1 VSTTNFFQIA
11 GTVIGSYFGPIG
23 GAIGGAIGSLI
34 GGALEDDVITHGPRL
49 DDRRVQVSTYGAS
62 IPYLFGTTRTAGN
75 VIWSEDIEE
84 VTTETEADGKGG
96 PSQVTITYS
105 YFGTFAVLLGY
116 GPARGVRRIWADSV
130 LIFDGSVLPPA
141 GDVAYTFYGG
151 SEDQLPDP
159 TIEAALGV
167 GNAPAYRGF
176 TYILFNRLALE
187 KFGNRLPSITC
198 EVVADGEWQS
208 VGTALGPAPVLV
220 PGFAGIDWGQLV
232 MSAVQRADGAVV
244 KLTYPTSTGPGTS
257 TGIRLEL
264 LDQFTGEVLLS
275 VDHATIEG
283 SNEVYDLDLMCYV
296 PPTNEVW
303 VSGTGSMIYR
313 FNAETFAQVATIT
326 LAGGVAKM
334 EWEPHTRRVY
344 YRPGAAWLCA
354 GGRHVVLAAGIFAV
368 DVLRLINT
376 TPNVG
381 FSGGDSGDVPPG
393 PDDGKLTDA
402 GSIDLNGFVNE
413 ETADAI
419 ITTVPSVFLTDGS
432 AQGALAVFDLT
443 RGRYVVIM
451 NRIWTVTD
459 EDPPVMAVQDYPAG
473 MSVGSFGSVTFDS
486 ATDSIIIVSGVVG
499 IEAVTVLDAATLTL
513 LYQGAVTG
521 AGSLGNSFVF
531 PQGGGSFLALGSYQ
545 PWQLDYFGTTVAAAV
560 RLLSIASGLESA
572 DVDVSEIGIP
582 LRGYLVA
589 QAGPAVSAVEQLARV
604 FQFEGI
610 EEDDQLV
617 FRKRGGA
624 TVATITLD
632 ECAAGI
638 DKATDDAITK
648 TRTQEIELP
657 KRFSI
662 TAPDPATD
670 HQPGTQYAE
679 RRAIQA
685 GQEESLSVAVV
696 LTATESKRTAD
707 ALIFDRWA
715 SRDRLTWATH
725 CKYIALSA
733 SDPIV
738 LDGQRVRILRRT
750 QDGGVI
756 KWEGVGDDPDVVVQT
771 SIGVQGSFPGQS
783 PSIQVP
789 TAMVILDM
797 ALLADAQNTA
807 GAYVAAWGIAPHW
820 RGAVIYDSTDGGVGW
835 TRLAT
840 MPAPGSPLGFTTTA
854 LGDWT
859 GGNVFDEVNSVNV
872 TLLSGTLANTTRAG
886 VLAGNNAIAIQGAD
900 GWEVLQYRE
909 ATLETNGSYTLRG
922 LLRGRRGTGFA
933 MAGHVIGAHAV
944 PLTSTNLRDLAL
956 TNSQLGV
963 ALPFKAVSI
972 GDTISGTATV
982 TATIMAERLKPWA
995 PVDFRALRDVTTGD
1009 ITMTAK
1015 RRTRLACRF
1024 VGARGINVPLG
1035 EASEA
1040 YSIKVYASS
1049 AYTTLKRTIT
1059 VTGPL
1064 TATYTAAQQTT
1075 DFGSLQ
1081 STVYVRITQT
1091 SAVVGAGH
1099 PLEAAA

>member
-1 VSTTNFFQIA
+1 MSTTQFFQFV
-11 GTVIGSYFGPIG
+11 GTAIGAYFGGPVG
-23 GAIGGAIGSLI
+23 GAIGGAIGSAI
-34 GGALEDDVITHGPRL
+34 GGALEDDIITHGPRM
-49 DDRRVQVSTYGAS
+49 DERKVQVSTYGAS

-75 VIWSEDIEE
+75 VIWAEDLEE

-116 GPARGVRRIWADSV
+116 GPARGVRRIWADAV
-130 LIFDGSVLPPA
+130 LIFDGSVLPPT

-176 TYILFNRLALE
+176 TYVVFNRLALE

-208 VGTALGPAPVLV
+208 VGTALGTAPVLD
-220 PGFAGIDWGQLV
+220 PGANYDKLFMG
-232 MSAVQRADGAVV
+232 AVQRSDGAVV
-244 KLTYPTSTGPGTS
+244 TLTYPNATGPGTS
-257 TGIRLEL
+257 TGIHLEL

-283 SNEVYDLDLMCYV
+283 SDEVIDQSYMVYV

-303 VSGTGSMIYR
+303 VSGTGAMIYR
-313 FNAETFAQVATIT
+313 FNAETFVQVATIT
-326 LAGGVAKM
+326 LASGVARM
-334 EWEPHTRRVY
+334 TWEPHTRRVY
-344 YRPGAAWLCA
+344 YHPAAAWVCA
-354 GGRHVVLAAGIFAV
+354 GGRNVVLAAGIFDIA
-368 DVLRLINT
+368 VLRLINT
-376 TPNVG
+376 TPAVG
-381 FSGGDSGDVPPG
+381 FSGGDSAFIPPD

-402 GSIDLNGFVNE
+402 GTIDLNGFVNE
-413 ETADAI
+413 ETADAT
-419 ITTVPSVFLTDGS
+419 ITTLPTDFYTDGA
-432 AQGALAVFDLT
+432 AQSALAVFDPT
-443 RGRYVVIM
+443 RGRYVVLM
-451 NRIWTVTD
+451 NRVWTVTD
-459 EDPPVMAVQDYPAG
+459 EDPPVMAVQDYPVGA
-473 MSVGSFGSVTFDS
+473 SVYIIGSATFDS

-499 IEAVTVLDAATLTL
+499 INTITILDAATLTL

-521 AGSLGNSFVF
+521 DGTMGSSFAF

-560 RLLSIASGLESA
+560 RRLCIASGLEST

-638 DKATDDAITK
+638 DKASDDAITK

-685 GQEESLSVAVV
+685 GQEESLSAAVV

-750 QDGGVI
+750 QDGGLI
-756 KWEGVGDDPDVVVQT
+756 KWEGVGDDADVVVQT

-783 PSIQVP
+783 PSVQVP
-789 TAMVILDM
+789 TLMIILDM
-797 ALLADAQNTA
+797 ALLADAQNDA

-820 RGAVIYDSTDGGVGW
+820 RGAVVYDSTDGGVSW

-840 MPAPGSPLGFTTTA
+840 MPAPGSPIGFTTTA
-854 LGDWT
+854 LGDWI
-859 GGNVFDEVNSVNV
+859 GGNVFDEVNSVNL
-872 TLLSGTLANTTRAG
+872 TLLSGTLASTTRAG
-886 VLAGNNAIAIQGAD
+886 VLAGNNGIAIQGAD

-933 MAGHVIGAHAV
+933 MAGHAIGAHVV
-944 PLTSTNLRDLAL
+944 PLLATNLRDLAL

-972 GDTISGTATV
+972 GDTISATSSV
-982 TATIMAERLKPWA
+982 TETIMAERLKPWA

-1035 EASEA
+1035 EDSEA
-1040 YSIKVYASS
+1040 YVIKVYDSG